1 MGTIVFLLIFYLVT
15 PLILEY
21 LAIRFHFLNKIGSVL
36 LSYGIGLALAQFIQH
51 TDVLKQ
57 VQMNVSGVAIMLA
70 LPILLMD
77 LRLSSLKSVVGKI
90 AISSIIAMVSVVFVV
105 GVSYQFYK
113 DTIGDSWQI
122 AGMMVGIYT
131 GGTINLASIQQAL
144 GVSQDT
150 YIAVHTFDTL
160 WTTIYLFVL
169 MLYSGQFSF
178 KKNTGT
184 KEEWHTTKRFFDA
197 IYWLKR
203 DVLKNTGIQLGIAI
217 LVAGFAFGAGFL
229 FRQDIRDAA
238 IMLLLTTFGVCAA
251 LLVSKTSL
259 KISSGPGSYFLNMFG
274 LALASMADFR
284 NIIDASPSLISW
296 IAIVLFGSFVLHFVI
311 GKLFKVDTATTM
323 VVSVAYICSPPFVPI
338 ISKSYRR
345 NDLLLPGLVVGV
357 LGYVIGN
364 YLGVLVAFVLRG

>member
-1 MGTIVFLLIFYLVT
+1 MATIVFLLIFYLVT

-21 LAIRFHFLNKIGSVL
+21 LAIRFQVLNKIGSVL

-51 TDVLKQ
+51 TEFLKQ
-57 VQMNVSGVAIMLA
+57 VQMNVSGLAIMLA

-77 LRLSSLKSVVGKI
+77 LRLSSLKSIVGKI

-113 DTIGDSWQI
+113 DTISDSWQI

-178 KKNTGT
+178 RKNTGA
-184 KEEWHTTKRFFDA
+184 KNEWHATKRFFDA

-217 LVAGFAFGAGFL
+217 LVAGLAFGFGFL

-251 LLVSKTSL
+251 LFISKTSL
-259 KISSGPGSYFLNMFG
+259 KMSSGPGGYFLNMFG

-284 NIIDASPSLISW
+284 NIMDASPSLISW